1 MAACG
6 ASEPEYQT
14 GAAKGRPSRRYFMS
28 KAFAVIGAAYGD
40 EGKGRNVDALAAA
53 LSDDVIVVR
62 SNGGAQAGHTV
73 VTPDGLRHVFHHV
86 GSGTFA
92 GAATHLSQFFVH
104 HPMSFG
110 TELNELADL
119 GFNPKISAD
128 RRGIVTTPWDM
139 MMNQMLEASRGGKRH
154 GSCGYGFGETVGR
167 NEETPFGLT
176 VADLYRS
183 DLSSLLIA
191 IRDEWLPSRMS
202 ALNVTADEET
212 REAIVSPII
221 LDAFLSDCAVFADR
235 IEEKSDADL
244 AGGIIFEAAQGLM
257 LDQRSIDFPH
267 VTRSNTGI
275 ENIVAIAKEAGIA
288 AIDAI
293 YASRS
298 YLTRHGAGP
307 MPNEQDIS
315 SWIDV
320 VDETNVSNP
329 WQQSLRFG
337 ILDARFLHAAV
348 SHDLRKAKDIHVRP
362 FLAMSCLDQ
371 IKDDFRFL
379 NRDGAETKIPI
390 ARAVPEFS
398 RAAGFSQFIEAW
410 GPSRRDQDLTP
421 LQEMRSDMNKARIL
435 RPVPC

>member
-1 MAACG
+1 
-6 ASEPEYQT
+6 
-14 GAAKGRPSRRYFMS
+14 MS

-62 SNGGAQAGHTV
+62 SNGGAQAGHSV

-110 TELNELADL
+110 TELGELSSL
-119 GFNPKISAD
+119 GYRPKISAD
-128 RRGIVTTPWDM
+128 RRGIITTPWDM

-176 VADLYRS
+176 IADLYRS

-191 IRDEWLPSRMS
+191 IRDEWLPYRMS
-202 ALNVTADEET
+202 ALNVAADEET
-212 REAIVSPII
+212 REAIASPVI
-221 LDAFLSDCAVFADR
+221 LDAFLSDCAAFADR
-235 IEEKSDADL
+235 IEEKNDADL
-244 AGGIIFEAAQGLM
+244 AGTIVFEAAQGLM
-257 LDQRSIDFPH
+257 LDQRSADFPH

-275 ENIVAIAKEAGIA
+275 ENIAVIAKEAGISE
-288 AIDAI
+288 IDAI

-315 SWIDV
+315 SWVDV
-320 VDETNVSNP
+320 VDETNVPNP

-337 ILDARFLHAAV
+337 FLDASFLYAAV
-348 SHDLRKAKDIHVRP
+348 YHDLKKAKDIHVRP

-371 IKDDFRFL
+371 IRDDFRFL
-379 NRDGAETKIPI
+379 NRDGMLVKTSV
-390 ARAVPEFS
+390 ARAALDFS
-398 RAAGFSQFIEAW
+398 RATGFSQFIEAW
-410 GPSRRDQDLTP
+410 GPSRADQDLTP
-421 LQEMRSDMNKARIL
+421 FWGKRAAA
-435 RPVPC
+435 